1 MSNFIKTGNQVGKG
15 IATLNMAMAVCI
27 AMSLSSCGSFLLL
40 RKRKHSEIAEGVVT
54 QSECTSLPG
63 KDGKVLYACEIEY
76 EYTVGDKS
84 RSTQK
89 IQIWKNIKD
98 IEMVTK

>member
-40 RKRKHSEIAEGVVT
+40 KKRKHSEIAEGVVT

-76 EYTVGDKS
+76 EYTVVTKVHKN
-84 RSTQK
+84 TNME
-89 IQIWKNIKD
+89 NIK
-98 IEMVTK
+98 ISRW